1 MRASFRAIG
10 PLLAIGLMAYAPG
23 DQDLSLGRAPAAL
36 PPELQ
41 PDGKVTL
48 ASADGYTNGRRAL
61 IQYVWGPQGVPTAKN
76 PVLKQD
82 VPSCNGRIADDCNPL
97 GPLRNLARVDN
108 LIIRMESGESSIAHH
123 FIAATSNNRLVIV
136 QQGHDCSLDFASRGP
151 DHGGL
156 VHLIDQLLANGF
168 SVLGM
173 YMPRLDPIVCR
184 EGIDADGFS
193 VHDRMF
199 RTLQVAQGSVVKF
212 FLEPVA
218 VSLNYLES
226 SSGRDRFPHY
236 VSYDM
241 VGLSGGGWTTTVYSA
256 IDARIEISVPVAGS
270 VPLYMRNCTIAR
282 KAYGVS
288 YAVPP
293 KDCNF
298 GFDGDFEQTAPAM
311 YQVVGYLDL
320 YALGAD
326 RMTRRQIQIL
336 NRHDPCCF
344 GESLFAGPGPAG
356 PGAWD
361 KALRDYENAL
371 KAALLS
377 TSAGRFDLVIDELV
391 TQSPRH
397 WISRWAVKNVILP
410 ALSRGSIPVGASE
423 FGEHGRR
430 LDSDGLRAG
439 IETN

>member
-1 MRASFRAIG
+1 
-10 PLLAIGLMAYAPG
+10 
-23 DQDLSLGRAPAAL
+23 
-36 PPELQ
+36 
-41 PDGKVTL
+41 
-48 ASADGYTNGRRAL
+48 
-61 IQYVWGPQGVPTAKN
+61 
-76 PVLKQD
+76 
-82 VPSCNGRIADDCNPL
+82 
-97 GPLRNLARVDN
+97 

-156 VHLIDQLLANGF
+156 VHLIAQLLANGF

-173 YMPRLDPIVCR
+173 YMPRLDPIVCWK
-184 EGIDADGFS
+184 GIDGKGVDADGFS

-199 RTLQVAQGSVVKF
+199 RTLQVAEGSIVKF
-212 FLEPVA
+212 FLEPVV

-226 SSGRDRFPHY
+226 SSGRDRFPNY

-270 VPLYMRNCTIAR
+270 VPLYMRNCTTAS

-298 GFDGDFEQTAPAM
+298 GFDGDFEQTVPAM

-344 GESLFAGPGPAG
+344 GERLFAGPGPVG

-361 KALRDYENAL
+361 KALRDYENAV
-371 KAALLS
+371 KAAVLS
-377 TSAGRFDLVIDELV
+377 TSAGRFDLVIDELA
-391 TQSPRH
+391 TQQSPRH

-410 ALSRGSIPVGASE
+410 ALSRGSIPVDAPE
-423 FGEHGRR
+423 FGERGRR
-430 LDSDGLRAG
+430 LDAVGTASRVATVASTSRSKGRDADGLRAG